1 MFYKQWNAESVF
13 YWEDSC
19 WGSCNWNPSQFTWGE
34 GQWHAALCTHLCSYS
49 GSLLTVDEW
58 LSVVRKLNPGTE
70 VIDKHC
76 YKSTLP
82 DCRCLLCCSCQ
93 IVLQPSSAPSIDA
106 LNIFFILKAGPRNV
120 FLFFWFYFYLTK
132 SSLIYACFGG
142 NGTGYKFCAGEQKG
156 KQTHPS
162 AWESTAVFEQL
173 GDGQTFATVKVAVRH
188 PALYLP
194 PGWTAK
200 HEPPLVIIS
209 LLSARRPIGS
219 ERKANVSGQFAKRCH
234 CVTVL
239 LCCST
244 RDLETAF

>member
-1 MFYKQWNAESVF
+1 MQVF
-13 YWEDSC
+13 I
-19 WGSCNWNPSQFTWGE
+19 
-34 GQWHAALCTHLCSYS
+34 
-49 GSLLTVDEW
+49 LL
-58 LSVVRKLNPGTE
+58 LMS
-70 VIDKHC
+70 
-76 YKSTLP
+76 
-82 DCRCLLCCSCQ
+82 DCIATKR
-93 IVLQPSSAPSIDA
+93 SAPSNDA
-106 LNIFFILKAGPRNV
+106 LNNFFILKAGPRNV
-120 FLFFWFYFYLTK
+120 FLFFLFYFYLTK
-132 SSLIYACFGG
+132 WSLIYVCFGG
-142 NGTGYKFCAGEQKG
+142 NGTKLCAGEQKG

-162 AWESTAVFEQL
+162 AWESTAVFKQL

-209 LLSARRPIGS
+209 LLSARRPVGS

-234 CVTVL
+234 CVTVV